1 MISSCLD
8 APKKFFISRASC
20 ARATTKILNKW
31 KPAQFRTEHFE
42 LFKSDL
48 VGNKGRLEC
57 F

>member
-8 APKKFFISRASC
+8 APKKFFIPRASC

-48 VGNKGRLEC
+48 VGNKGGLEC